1 MDTKILIE
9 EINRINELTVS
20 KAIFTENTDV
30 NIDREEPWVL
40 TEQSKKILSKVDDIF
55 ISSINILVSIVL
67 CFKYLE
73 LVLV

>member
-30 NIDREEPWVL
+30 NIDRE
-40 TEQSKKILSKVDDIF
+40 IF
-55 ISSINILVSIVL
+55 SSCKGSVYNITKNVES
-67 CFKYLE
+67 F
-73 LVLV
+73 

>member
-40 TEQSKKILSKVDDIF
+40 TEQSK
-55 ISSINILVSIVL
+55 
-67 CFKYLE
+67 
-73 LVLV
+73 